1 MSKRWM
7 DDAELVS
14 SMAQR
19 LVETLPLFP
28 KRFLRVDELIRKHQM
43 PFSHLQILIMLEE
56 CDLSIGQI
64 SARLGIAK
72 PNITPLV
79 DSLCEGGLTARVRD
93 ERDRRVVNVHLTAEG
108 VKLLDRVRES
118 VSRQVTE
125 WSIPLSRSEA
135 KELNAAL
142 ASLLRL
148 CKDNRADDKAAE
160 QAAE

>member
-1 MSKRWM
+1 MSKRWT

-93 ERDRRVVNVHLTAEG
+93 ERDRRVVNVRLLEKGEECLKALRDDVAEQIQAMPG
-108 VKLLDRVRES
+108 G
-118 VSRQVTE
+118 
-125 WSIPLSRSEA
+125 LSRSEA
-135 KELNAAL
+135 KELCGAL
-142 ASLLRL
+142 STLIRL
-148 CKDNRADDKAAE
+148 GAHLAE
-160 QAAE
+160 

>member
-1 MSKRWM
+1 MSKRWT

-79 DSLCEGGLTARVRD
+79 DSLCQGGLTARVRD
-93 ERDRRVVNVHLTAEG
+93 ERDRRVVNVHLLEKGEERLKALRDDVAEQIQAMPG
-108 VKLLDRVRES
+108 N
-118 VSRQVTE
+118 
-125 WSIPLSRSEA
+125 LSRSEA
-135 KELNAAL
+135 KELCGAL
-142 ASLLRL
+142 STLVRL
-148 CKDNRADDKAAE
+148 GAHLAE
-160 QAAE
+160 

>member
-79 DSLCEGGLTARVRD
+79 DCLCEGGLTARVRD
-93 ERDRRVVNVHLTAEG
+93 ERDRRVVNVRLLEKGEECLKALRDDVAEQIQAMPG
-108 VKLLDRVRES
+108 S
-118 VSRQVTE
+118 
-125 WSIPLSRSEA
+125 LSRSEA
-135 KELNAAL
+135 KELCGAL
-142 ASLLRL
+142 STLVRL
-148 CKDNRADDKAAE
+148 GAHLAE
-160 QAAE
+160 

>member
-7 DDAELVS
+7 DDADLVS

-28 KRFLRVDELIRKHQM
+28 KRFLRVDELVRKHRM

-56 CDLSIGQI
+56 SDLSIGQI

-79 DSLCEGGLTARVRD
+79 DSLCEGGLTARVRN
-93 ERDRRVVNVHLTAEG
+93 ERDRRVVNVHLLEKGEECLQSLRET
-108 VKLLDRVRES
+108 VKEQILAL
-118 VSRQVTE
+118 
-125 WSIPLSRSEA
+125 PGGLSRSEA
-135 KELNAAL
+135 KELCGAL
-142 ASLLRL
+142 STLVRL
-148 CKDNRADDKAAE
+148 GAHLAE
-160 QAAE
+160 

>member
-93 ERDRRVVNVHLTAEG
+93 ERDRRVVNVRLLEKGEERLKALRDDVAEQIQAMPG
-108 VKLLDRVRES
+108 R
-118 VSRQVTE
+118 
-125 WSIPLSRSEA
+125 LSRSEA
-135 KELNAAL
+135 KELCGAL
-142 ASLLRL
+142 STLVRL
-148 CKDNRADDKAAE
+148 GAHLAE
-160 QAAE
+160 